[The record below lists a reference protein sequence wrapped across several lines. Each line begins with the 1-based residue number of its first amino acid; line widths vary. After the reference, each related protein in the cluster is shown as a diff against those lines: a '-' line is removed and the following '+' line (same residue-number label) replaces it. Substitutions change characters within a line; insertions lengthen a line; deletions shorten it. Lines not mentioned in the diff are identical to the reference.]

1 VTWNFDNSTSSSSIE
16 GGEILDVRNL
26 QLSSGEHVSPLVW
39 SPILTSPIG
48 EPLKD
53 VGLRIVNRTDFYRC
67 K

>member
-1 VTWNFDNSTSSSSIE
+1 MTWNFDNSTSSSIE